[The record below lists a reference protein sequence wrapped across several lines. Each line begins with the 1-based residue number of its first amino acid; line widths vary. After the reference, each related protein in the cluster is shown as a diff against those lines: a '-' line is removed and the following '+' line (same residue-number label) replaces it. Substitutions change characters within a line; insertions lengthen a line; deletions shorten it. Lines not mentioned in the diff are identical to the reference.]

1 MTHDHH
7 DRETVVVE
15 RDSSATGMI
24 LGVVAVVV
32 LVVAVWW
39 MTLGPGGG
47 SGTTDGDSQP
57 VPSVE
62 INLPSVA
69 PEGS

>member
-15 RDSSATGMI
+15 RDGSGVGMI
-24 LGVVAVVV
+24 LGIIAVIALVA
-32 LVVAVWW
+32 AVWW
-39 MTLGPGGG
+39 FMFGPGA
-47 SGTTDGDSQP
+47 GTGNTEGDAVP
-57 VPSVE
+57 VPSVQV
-62 INLPSVA
+62 PSVA

>member
-7 DRETVVVE
+7 DRDTVVVE
-15 RDSSATGMI
+15 RDSSAMGMI
-24 LGVVAVVV
+24 LG
-32 LVVAVWW
+32 VVAVWW

-47 SGTTDGDSQP
+47 SGTTDGDTQP
-57 VPSVE
+57 VPSIE